1 MEIGVSMKNKLLIGV
16 GLGLTI
22 GLTFLGLTVG
32 IKNKSKVEEE
42 TTVVASDYSIQGT
55 SDTDVYAS
63 RFTGYR
69 LVDNIGLT
77 KAAYTAIDEAL
88 KNAGLATEEI
98 NIDKSTYD
106 RIHNV
111 FRYKNVEVD
120 CSEYL
125 DVHNFEIVNSGNI
138 AKDVED
144 KVRTWLST
152 IDASG
157 EVELLSYDSDS
168 GDLELIINGERKTV
182 TIK

>member
-1 MEIGVSMKNKLLIGV
+1 MKNKLLIGV
-16 GLGLTI
+16 GLGLTF

-42 TTVVASDYSIQGT
+42 TTEVASDYSIQGT

-69 LVDNIGLT
+69 LVDNIGIT
-77 KAAYTAIDEAL
+77 KAAYSKIDEAL
-88 KNAGLATEEI
+88 HNSGLATEEI
-98 NIDKSTYD
+98 IINKSTYD
-106 RIHNV
+106 KNTGI
-111 FRYKNVEVD
+111 FRYKSVEVD
-120 CSEYL
+120 CSKYL
-125 DVHNFEIVNSGNI
+125 DVHNFEIINSGNI

-144 KVRTWLST
+144 KVRTWLSE

-157 EVELLSYDSDS
+157 RVELLSYDSDS
-168 GDLELIINGERKTV
+168 GDLELIINDEKKTV

>member
-1 MEIGVSMKNKLLIGV
+1 MKNKLLIGV
-16 GLGLTI
+16 GLGLI
-22 GLTFLGLTVG
+22 VGLTFLGLTVG
-32 IKNKSKVEEE
+32 IKNKNTVEE
-42 TTVVASDYSIQGT
+42 TTEVASDYYIQGT
-55 SDTDVYAS
+55 SDSEVYAS

-69 LVDNIGLT
+69 LVDNIGIT
-77 KAAYTAIDEAL
+77 KAAYDSIDQAL
-88 KNAGLATEEI
+88 RDSGLATEEI
-98 NIDKSTYD
+98 TINKSTYD
-106 RIHNV
+106 KNTGI
-111 FRYKNVEVD
+111 FRYKSVEVD

>member
-16 GLGLTI
+16 GLGLI
-22 GLTFLGLTVG
+22 VGLTFLGLTVG
-32 IKNKSKVEEE
+32 IKNKNTVEE
-42 TTVVASDYSIQGT
+42 TTEVASDYYIQGT
-55 SDTDVYAS
+55 SDSEVYAS

-69 LVDNIGLT
+69 LVDNIGIT
-77 KAAYTAIDEAL
+77 KAAYDSIDQAL
-88 KNAGLATEEI
+88 RDSGLATEEI
-98 NIDKSTYD
+98 TINKSTYD
-106 RIHNV
+106 KNTGI
-111 FRYKNVEVD
+111 FRYKSVEVD

>member
-1 MEIGVSMKNKLLIGV
+1 MELGVSMKNKLLIGI
-16 GLGLTI
+16 GLGLAV

-32 IKNKSKVEEE
+32 IKNNGKVEEE
-42 TTVVASDYSIQGT
+42 TIKVTSDYSIQGT

-63 RFTGYR
+63 HSTGYR
-69 LVDNIGLT
+69 LVDNIGIT
-77 KAAYTAIDEAL
+77 KAAYSSIDKAL
-88 KNAGLATEEI
+88 RESGLATEEI
-98 NIDKSTYD
+98 IINKSTYD
-106 RIHNV
+106 KNTGI
-111 FRYKNVEVD
+111 FRYKSVEVD